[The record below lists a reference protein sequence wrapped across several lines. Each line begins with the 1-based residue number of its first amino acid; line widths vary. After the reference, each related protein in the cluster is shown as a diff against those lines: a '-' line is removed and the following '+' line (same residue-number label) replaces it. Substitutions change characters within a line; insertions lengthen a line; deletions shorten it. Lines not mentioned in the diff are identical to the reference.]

1 MVNNLKPRKGTSSEL
16 MPHIETIGG
25 ERDYDE
31 ALSQASNLM
40 DSLSGPDGQ
49 EAAPHHPDAVE
60 LDRLVDLIAAY
71 EEIHYPMAADDAL
84 DPR

>member
-1 MVNNLKPRKGTSSEL
+1 

-31 ALSQASNLM
+31 ALSQASALM
-40 DSLSGPDGQ
+40 DSLSGTDGQ
-49 EAAPHHPDAVE
+49 EADPNHPDAVE

-71 EEIHYPMAADDAL
+71 EEIHYPMAADDA
-84 DPR
+84 PARAEPAAVAR

>member
-1 MVNNLKPRKGTSSEL
+1 

-31 ALSQASNLM
+31 ALSRASALM

-49 EAAPHHPDAVE
+49 EAAPNHPDAVE
-60 LDRLVDLIAAY
+60 LDRLVGLIAAY
-71 EEIHYPMAADDAL
+71 EEIHYPMAADDA
-84 DPR
+84 PTRAETAAVAR